1 MLPLLPENAL
11 YSAECRGE
19 HGRRCDEM
27 DGWRQSAGDRKRV
40 YRRAST
46 ERIDSPA
53 VELLRHARGGGI
65 TVADHRLTAVW
76 KAQRRGKALRFVA
89 SKAAGYRRLGQLNPK
104 RQLGCGRDL

>member
-11 YSAECRGE
+11 YSAEWRGE

-76 KAQRRGKALRFVA
+76 KALRFVA
-89 SKAAGYRRLGQLNPK
+89 SKAADWLLIIVAMITVAACVIAA
-104 RQLGCGRDL
+104 LAS